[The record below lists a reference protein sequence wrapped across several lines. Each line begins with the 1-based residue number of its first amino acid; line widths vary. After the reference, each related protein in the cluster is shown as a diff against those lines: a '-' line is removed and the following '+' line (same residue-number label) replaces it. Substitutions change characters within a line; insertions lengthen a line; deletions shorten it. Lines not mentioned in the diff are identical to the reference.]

1 MKEVKRTLRLALKKP
16 VGRTAVTSAGSAA
29 SKRGV
34 VSDAIDRR
42 RTSLQVEKVSLATK
56 QVIPTVWQVR

>member
-34 VSDAIDRR
+34 VSDAID
-42 RTSLQVEKVSLATK
+42 
-56 QVIPTVWQVR
+56 